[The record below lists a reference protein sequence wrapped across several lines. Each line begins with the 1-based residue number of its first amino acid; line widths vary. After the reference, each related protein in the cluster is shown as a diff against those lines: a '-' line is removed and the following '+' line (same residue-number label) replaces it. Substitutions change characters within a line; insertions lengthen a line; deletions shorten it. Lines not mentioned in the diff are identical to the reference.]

1 MKEIVWSAFTP
12 MTMKVRTQYI
22 ITMVTVESTM
32 TMIHCYTVP
41 GTRGYWRH

>member
-1 MKEIVWSAFTP
+1 MEEIVWSAFTP

-32 TMIHCYTVP
+32 IHCYTVP
-41 GTRGYWRH
+41 GTRGY